1 MWYYDH
7 VKSDSASHY
16 EISLSFYGGMAM
28 DIAGKEKVI
37 SWSASIGIHFGLL
50 IAAAAMGLFAVAA
63 TPDKRPIDVEIYD
76 TAAPASAPAAAAQA
90 AAPPP
95 PPPSIDDIQFEK
107 PKKEPEPQPQQEQPR
122 ETPRQSAAA
131 NTNAS
136 STSSTDTGANNAST
150 NSNANNGGGSD
161 SNAPAGNSQSSKR
174 PKVPPRN
181 LSTPQPVYPESLRS
195 QGITGVVVV
204 RFVVTAD
211 GSVQDATAEQSSG
224 YPEMDQAAIAAIYN
238 TPFSPAQNE
247 EGEPVSAYTRIPV
260 RFNLK

>member
-63 TPDKRPIDVEIYD
+63 TPEKRPIDVEIYD

-131 NTNAS
+131 NTNEQHLVDGYGSEQCVDEQQCEQRRWERQQCSCGKLAIVKTTE
-136 STSSTDTGANNAST
+136 STSAQSFNAST
-150 NSNANNGGGSD
+150 GLSGVT
-161 SNAPAGNSQSSKR
+161 SQSGNYGRRRCPVRCDSGR
-174 PKVPPRN
+174 QRAGRN
-181 LSTPQPVYPESLRS
+181 SRAVLGLS
-195 QGITGVVVV
+195 G
-204 RFVVTAD
+204 D
-211 GSVQDATAEQSSG
+211 GSGGDRG
-224 YPEMDQAAIAAIYN
+224 D
-238 TPFSPAQNE
+238 
-247 EGEPVSAYTRIPV
+247 
-260 RFNLK
+260 L

>member
-7 VKSDSASHY
+7 VKSDSVSHY

-37 SWSASIGIHFGLL
+37 SWSASIGIHFCLL

-63 TPDKRPIDVEIYD
+63 PPDKRPIDVEIYD
-76 TAAPASAPAAAAQA
+76 TAAPASEAAPAAQA

-122 ETPRQSAAA
+122 ETPRQTAAA
-131 NTNAS
+131 NTNTS
-136 STSSTDTGANNAST
+136 NISSTDAGAKNAPTS
-150 NSNANNGGGSD
+150 SNANNGGGSD

-204 RFVVTAD
+204 RFVVTAG
-211 GSVQDATAEQSSG
+211 GSVPDATAEQSSG

-247 EGEPVSAYTRIPV
+247 EGEPVSAYTRIQV

>member
-1 MWYYDH
+1 
-7 VKSDSASHY
+7 
-16 EISLSFYGGMAM
+16 M

-63 TPDKRPIDVEIYD
+63 PPEKRPIEVEIYD

-90 AAPPP
+90 AAPP

-122 ETPRQSAAA
+122 ETPRQSTAA

-136 STSSTDTGANNAST
+136 STSSTDTGANNAPTS
-150 NSNANNGGGSD
+150 SNANNGGGSD

-181 LSTPQPVYPESLRS
+181 LSTPQPVYPEVLRS

>member
-1 MWYYDH
+1 
-7 VKSDSASHY
+7 
-16 EISLSFYGGMAM
+16 M

-63 TPDKRPIDVEIYD
+63 PPEKRPIEVEIYD

-90 AAPPP
+90 AAPPQ
-95 PPPSIDDIQFEK
+95 PPSIDDIQFEK

-122 ETPRQSAAA
+122 ETPRQSTAA

-136 STSSTDTGANNAST
+136 STSSTDTGANNAPTS
-150 NSNANNGGGSD
+150 SNANNGGGSD

-181 LSTPQPVYPESLRS
+181 LSTPQPVYPEVLRS

-247 EGEPVSAYTRIPV
+247 EGEPVSAYTWIPV